1 VQKLISALPQS
12 DICNVITN
20 IGEVIA
26 DENDCGLIFSALGF
40 LRPNGFDLALMAD
53 EARSDWEIR
62 IVREAIS
69 DDWASL
75 ASKKLNAEQRRS
87 LRDHLSL
94 HITALR
100 ELAERRRLALQ
111 TAVANRLQ
119 RVTRADS
126 ATES

>member
-1 VQKLISALPQS
+1 
-12 DICNVITN
+12 
-20 IGEVIA
+20 
-26 DENDCGLIFSALGF
+26 
-40 LRPNGFDLALMAD
+40 MAD
-53 EARSDWEIR
+53 EARSDWEFR

-75 ASKKLNAEQRRS
+75 ASKKLSAEQRRAV
-87 LRDHLSL
+87 RDHLSL

-100 ELAERRRLALQ
+100 ELAERHRLAVQ
-111 TAVANRLQ
+111 IAMANRLQ